1 MDEILLNQKQVDA
14 LIQHSEKAGLSESCA
29 MLLGTHNDQQ
39 WNVKEV
45 LLTRNAHNDSETSFI
60 ITPEELLQ
68 GHQLAEK
75 KQLELVGIFHS
86 HPNTAASPSNMDK
99 KYMKV
104 NGDVP
109 WIIFSGINTDL
120 RAFILEEDMEG
131 EKEIKIKV
139 MERHFFQ

>member
-1 MDEILLNQKQVDA
+1 MDEILLNQKQIDV
-14 LIQHSEKAGLSESCA
+14 LIQHSKKASLSESCA

-45 LLTRNAHNDSETSFI
+45 LLTRNSHNNYETSFI
-60 ITPEELLQ
+60 ISPEELLQ

-86 HPNTAASPSNMDK
+86 HPNSSASPSNTDK

-104 NGDVP
+104 NGDIP

-120 RAFILEEDMEG
+120 RAFILEGDMED

>member
-45 LLTRNAHNDSETSFI
+45 FLTRNAHADSKTSFI
-60 ITPEELLQ
+60 INPEELLQ

-86 HPNTAASPSNMDK
+86 HPDSAAAPSNFDK
-99 KYMKV
+99 KFMKV
-104 NGDVP
+104 NGDIP

-120 RAFILEEDMEG
+120 RAFILEEDME
-131 EKEIKIKV
+131 EIKIKI
-139 MERHFFQ
+139 MERHFFK